1 MNTVEVIQN
10 LVSRL
15 KELDPYSN
23 CSKDVI
29 QQAESCIESL
39 NKSFEERKTELDW
52 EAKNYAENN
61 QGKYT
66 SDYANLYQAVQF
78 GIQLGSTCRN
88 PTKEEIKKIRD
99 DFTKAVADA
108 FNIPLNMVK

>member
-15 KELDPYSN
+15 RELDPYSN

-52 EAKNYAENN
+52 EAKNYAEQNID
-61 QGKYT
+61 KYT
-66 SDYANLYQAVQF
+66 SKYANIYQAVQF
-78 GIQLGSTCRN
+78 GIKLGATCRN
-88 PTKEEIKKIRD
+88 PTEEEIKKIRD

-108 FNIPLNMVK
+108 FNIPLNMIK

>member
-1 MNTVEVIQN
+1 MNTVEVIQS

-15 KELDPYSN
+15 RELDPYSYS
-23 CSKDVI
+23 SKDVI
-29 QQAESCIESL
+29 EQAELCIDSL
-39 NKSFEERKTELDW
+39 NKSFEERKTELDQ

-61 QGKYT
+61 IDKYT
-66 SDYANLYQAVQF
+66 NKYENIYQAVQF

-88 PTKEEIKKIRD
+88 PTEEEIKKIRD

>member
-1 MNTVEVIQN
+1 MNTVEVIQS

-15 KELDPYSN
+15 RELDPYSYS
-23 CSKDVI
+23 SKDVI
-29 QQAESCIESL
+29 KKAESCIEYL
-39 NKSFEERKTELDW
+39 NKSFEDRKVELDQ

-66 SDYANLYQAVQF
+66 SEYENLYQAVQF
-78 GIQLGSTCRN
+78 GIQLGSACRN
-88 PTKEEIKKIRD
+88 PTEEEIKKIRD

-108 FNIPLNMVK
+108 FSIPLSMVK